1 MPRQKY
7 VGSYSNKWMQGIQLK
22 EIQRKLLKAIIDKA
36 LIPDVCFLDEA
47 HFGSGGNEAKEI
59 YKQFDIKTV
68 RILMTATYRRPYYLF
83 DQPTLFYWDYQD
95 IQFGKRLNNGDV
107 FKAFRKKHLIEGE
120 DPESNNTIFDRVLEN
135 QKLRGSGISEIQQ
148 IYSKFP
154 DIETI
159 DTELEETAKEVFAQQ
174 LLDDSSKGFSPQ
186 LTFEALQK
194 EPAPP
199 AGVIANANTLDLPS
213 TGSPQMC
220 RGNLT
225 GTLIAQTNAAVIHS
239 CDIATQ
245 LKRSVLW
252 EKLKHSRLVQ
262 AIRDAIEA
270 IKKALGFSPDAVSQR
285 YIEIAQWIAGKL
297 KTLSEM
303 LKEFNDWAAI
313 SIEYVKILRAIID
326 WIMSLPARLKAALQE
341 CLQQFLKGIT
351 SAVSDVLSLP
361 GAENTPENA
370 SLTDALKDVK
380 TNFESLAVQT
390 KITLQLPSQ
399 VLTAITTPA
408 SSKDIAA
415 LDSVV
420 ADFISDKAKENENV
434 ITDPLNSMTL
444 A

>member
-1 MPRQKY
+1 MIKNNTPGLNGEFYWFNGVVENYDDPLKLGGLRVRIIGKDSPDLACQP
-7 VGSYSNKWMQGIQLK
+7 SERLPMAITLRPSTMSNMS
-22 EIQRKLLKAIIDKA
+22 IDVK
-36 LIPDVCFLDEA
+36 PCDWVFGFFLD
-47 HFGSGGNEAKEI
+47 GPVKQQPVIVGVYPGI
-59 YKQFDIKTV
+59 Y
-68 RILMTATYRRPYYLF
+68 RA
-83 DQPTLFYWDYQD
+83 
-95 IQFGKRLNNGDV
+95 NC
-107 FKAFRKKHLIEGE
+107 
-120 DPESNNTIFDRVLEN
+120 
-135 QKLRGSGISEIQQ
+135 
-148 IYSKFP
+148 
-154 DIETI
+154 
-159 DTELEETAKEVFAQQ
+159 
-174 LLDDSSKGFSPQ
+174 DSSMGYSSQ
-186 LTFEALQK
+186 LTSEALQK

-199 AGVIANANTLDLPS
+199 AGIIANANTKDLPS
-213 TGSPQMC
+213 TGSPQMS

-262 AIRDAIEA
+262 AIRDLIER
-270 IKKALGFSPDAVSQR
+270 IKKALGFSPDAISQR
-285 YIEIAQWIAGKL
+285 YIEIAQWFAGKL
-297 KTLSEM
+297 KTLSKM
-303 LKEFNDWAAI
+303 LKEFNDLAAI

-370 SLTDALKDVK
+370 SLTDALRDVK
-380 TNFESLAVQT
+380 TSFDSLSVQT
-390 KITLQLPSQ
+390 NITLQLPSQ

-420 ADFISDKAKENENV
+420 TDFISDKAKENENV
-434 ITDPLNSMTL
+434 ITNPLNSMTS

>member
-1 MPRQKY
+1 
-7 VGSYSNKWMQGIQLK
+7 MQNFLGRDGFVWWIGVVEDIADPETLGRCK
-22 EIQRKLLKAIIDKA
+22 VRVFGYHDNST
-36 LIPDVCFLDEA
+36 LIPTDHLPWATAIHSPSTPNLYASLNVGDWVFGFFLD
-47 HFGSGGNEAKEI
+47 GPVKQQPVIVGVYPGI
-59 YKQFDIKTV
+59 Y
-68 RILMTATYRRPYYLF
+68 RA
-83 DQPTLFYWDYQD
+83 
-95 IQFGKRLNNGDV
+95 NN
-107 FKAFRKKHLIEGE
+107 
-120 DPESNNTIFDRVLEN
+120 
-135 QKLRGSGISEIQQ
+135 
-148 IYSKFP
+148 
-154 DIETI
+154 
-159 DTELEETAKEVFAQQ
+159 
-174 LLDDSSKGFSPQ
+174 DSSMGFSPQ
-186 LTFEALQK
+186 LTPAQLSL
-194 EPAPP
+194 EPVPP
-199 AGVIANANTLDLPS
+199 AGVIANGNTLDLPS

-262 AIRDAIEA
+262 AIRDLIER
-270 IKKALGFSPDAVSQR
+270 IKKALGFSPDAISQR

-297 KTLSEM
+297 KTLSKM

-313 SIEYVKILRAIID
+313 SIEYAKTLRAIID

-380 TNFESLAVQT
+380 TSFETLAVQT
-390 KITLQLPSQ
+390 NITIQLPAQ

-415 LDSVV
+415 LGSVV
-420 ADFISDKAKENENV
+420 TSFISDKAEENQNV
-434 ITDPLNSMTL
+434 ITDPLNSITF